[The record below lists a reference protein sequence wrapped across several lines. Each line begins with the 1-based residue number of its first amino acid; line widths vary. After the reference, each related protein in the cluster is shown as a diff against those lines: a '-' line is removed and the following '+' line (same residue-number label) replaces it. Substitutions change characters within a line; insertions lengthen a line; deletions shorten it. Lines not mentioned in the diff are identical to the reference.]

1 MNGNYDL
8 KTILKFIIIV
18 LIIAI
23 AFYFITILVS
33 KKETSTKTTS
43 EEAVIQYEEIIIG
56 NMFEQKEEY
65 YVLLKKADDPYLSYY
80 ETNITNY
87 KSKDD
92 ALKVYTVDLS
102 SAFNKKYISDTNN
115 IEKDNFKIN
124 STVLLKI
131 KNKEIVESYENN
143 TEIMNQLKQMTE

>member
-43 EEAVIQYEEIIIG
+43 EKAVIQYEEIIIG
-56 NMFEQKEEY
+56 NMFEQKE
-65 YVLLKKADDPYLSYY
+65 V
-80 ETNITNY
+80 
-87 KSKDD
+87 
-92 ALKVYTVDLS
+92 
-102 SAFNKKYISDTNN
+102 
-115 IEKDNFKIN
+115 
-124 STVLLKI
+124 
-131 KNKEIVESYENN
+131 
-143 TEIMNQLKQMTE
+143 IMKQI